1 MTKYAVIRHQA
12 MLLLN
17 NTKQGDYITEPD
29 QLASYF
35 EDISLQEFIN
45 KVYNRRM
52 ADALRRNKAAMKAN
66 LRTRW
71 FLSNKVKA
79 QENLYKLLATADE
92 LQRLKGEGQ
101 TVETS
106 GTDPLLEAL
115 NPQEIWSK

>member
-29 QLASYF
+29 QLASCF

-45 KVYNRRM
+45 KVYNKRM

-115 NPQEIWSK
+115 NPQEIWSE